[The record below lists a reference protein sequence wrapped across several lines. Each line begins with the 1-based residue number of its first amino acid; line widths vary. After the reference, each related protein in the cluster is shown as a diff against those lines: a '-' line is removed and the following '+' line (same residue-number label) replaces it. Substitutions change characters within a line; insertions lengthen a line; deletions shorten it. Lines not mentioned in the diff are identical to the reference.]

1 MLSKGLAYGWLAAR
15 RRIGEMILPVVTTAT
30 GAFLVVLV
38 FGMQDGIRAQSA
50 SLGHAD
56 EIGRAVILIA
66 VTVLLV
72 GVVEVA
78 VATTRTVAHRT
89 RELGVLGANGV
100 PRTPVVAALLVEPL
114 VAAVLGA
121 VVGAALA
128 GVIAMVLGAT
138 GFVPTGVAVGGSAS
152 RRRHRRRRQ
161 HRRRAGHQHRAHLD
175 RSVAATHSFALRGRL
190 IHDGHQRRRSHRRRR
205 RCRGRGP
212 SPRRRRPVIE
222 VSDVWKLH
230 KLGDEVV
237 KALVAA
243 DLQVMPGEFVCLM
256 GPSGSGKSTLLNIIG
271 GLDRPTKGSVKV
283 AGKDTGQLTESQFA
297 ALRHDTIG
305 FIFQSYNLIPF
316 LSAVENVEL
325 PLMFEPYDRKAL
337 RKRAMELLELVGLS
351 HRVHHQP
358 TKMSGGEQQRTAIAR
373 SLISNPTLVLADEPT
388 ANLDHK
394 TGETV
399 VRMLRDLCST
409 MGVTVVASTH
419 DPIVAE
425 EASRVVRM
433 RDGQIV
439 S

>member
-1 MLSKGLAYGWLAAR
+1 MTVIKDDDETTDIATAEAPAA
-15 RRIGEMILPVVTTAT
+15 ETK
-30 GAFLVVLV
+30 
-38 FGMQDGIRAQSA
+38 
-50 SLGHAD
+50 
-56 EIGRAVILIA
+56 
-66 VTVLLV
+66 
-72 GVVEVA
+72 VA
-78 VATTRTVAHRT
+78 
-89 RELGVLGANGV
+89 
-100 PRTPVVAALLVEPL
+100 
-114 VAAVLGA
+114 
-121 VVGAALA
+121 
-128 GVIAMVLGAT
+128 
-138 GFVPTGVAVGGSAS
+138 
-152 RRRHRRRRQ
+152 
-161 HRRRAGHQHRAHLD
+161 
-175 RSVAATHSFALRGRL
+175 
-190 IHDGHQRRRSHRRRR
+190 
-205 RCRGRGP
+205 
-212 SPRRRRPVIE
+212 PVID

-243 DLQVMPGEFVCLM
+243 ELKVMPGEFICLM

-271 GLDRPTKGSVKV
+271 GLDRPTKGRVLV

-325 PLMFEPYDRKAL
+325 PLMFEPYDRKSL
-337 RKRAMELLELVGLS
+337 RKRATELLELVGLS
-351 HRVHHQP
+351 HRINHQP

-409 MGVTVVASTH
+409 IGVTVVASTH
-419 DPIVAE
+419 DPTVAD

-433 RDGQIV
+433 KDGQIV
-439 S
+439 N

>member
-1 MLSKGLAYGWLAAR
+1 MTAVQDTNEAAD
-15 RRIGEMILPVVTTAT
+15 TT
-30 GAFLVVLV
+30 
-38 FGMQDGIRAQSA
+38 
-50 SLGHAD
+50 
-56 EIGRAVILIA
+56 
-66 VTVLLV
+66 
-72 GVVEVA
+72 
-78 VATTRTVAHRT
+78 VATTTT
-89 RELGVLGANGV
+89 DGTGTKPGD
-100 PRTPVVAALLVEPL
+100 
-114 VAAVLGA
+114 
-121 VVGAALA
+121 
-128 GVIAMVLGAT
+128 AT
-138 GFVPTGVAVGGSAS
+138 A
-152 RRRHRRRRQ
+152 
-161 HRRRAGHQHRAHLD
+161 
-175 RSVAATHSFALRGRL
+175 
-190 IHDGHQRRRSHRRRR
+190 
-205 RCRGRGP
+205 
-212 SPRRRRPVIE
+212 PVIE
-222 VSDVWKLH
+222 ISDVWKLH

-283 AGKDTGQLTESQFA
+283 AGKDTSKLTESQFA

-325 PLMFEPYDRKAL
+325 PLMFEPYDRKSL
-337 RKRAMELLELVGLS
+337 RKRALELLDLVGLS
-351 HRVHHQP
+351 HRVDHQP

-409 MGVTVVASTH
+409 IGVTVVASTH

-439 S
+439 N

>member
-1 MLSKGLAYGWLAAR
+1 MTVIKDDDETTDIATAKAPAA
-15 RRIGEMILPVVTTAT
+15 ETK
-30 GAFLVVLV
+30 
-38 FGMQDGIRAQSA
+38 
-50 SLGHAD
+50 
-56 EIGRAVILIA
+56 
-66 VTVLLV
+66 
-72 GVVEVA
+72 VA
-78 VATTRTVAHRT
+78 
-89 RELGVLGANGV
+89 
-100 PRTPVVAALLVEPL
+100 
-114 VAAVLGA
+114 
-121 VVGAALA
+121 
-128 GVIAMVLGAT
+128 
-138 GFVPTGVAVGGSAS
+138 
-152 RRRHRRRRQ
+152 
-161 HRRRAGHQHRAHLD
+161 
-175 RSVAATHSFALRGRL
+175 
-190 IHDGHQRRRSHRRRR
+190 
-205 RCRGRGP
+205 
-212 SPRRRRPVIE
+212 PVIE

-243 DLQVMPGEFVCLM
+243 ELKVMPGEFVCLM

-271 GLDRPTKGSVKV
+271 GLDRPTKGTVKV

-325 PLMFEPYDRKAL
+325 PLMFEPYDRKSL
-337 RKRAMELLELVGLS
+337 RKRATELLELVGLS
-351 HRVHHQP
+351 HRINHQP

-409 MGVTVVASTH
+409 IGVTVVASTH
-419 DPIVAE
+419 DPTVAD

-433 RDGQIV
+433 KDGQIV
-439 S
+439 N

>member
-1 MLSKGLAYGWLAAR
+1 MTVVNDENTAVDAA
-15 RRIGEMILPVVTTAT
+15 A
-30 GAFLVVLV
+30 A
-38 FGMQDGIRAQSA
+38 A
-50 SLGHAD
+50 SPS
-56 EIGRAVILIA
+56 E
-66 VTVLLV
+66 
-72 GVVEVA
+72 
-78 VATTRTVAHRT
+78 
-89 RELGVLGANGV
+89 
-100 PRTPVVAALLVEPL
+100 AA
-114 VAAVLGA
+114 A
-121 VVGAALA
+121 
-128 GVIAMVLGAT
+128 
-138 GFVPTGVAVGGSAS
+138 
-152 RRRHRRRRQ
+152 
-161 HRRRAGHQHRAHLD
+161 
-175 RSVAATHSFALRGRL
+175 
-190 IHDGHQRRRSHRRRR
+190 
-205 RCRGRGP
+205 
-212 SPRRRRPVIE
+212 PVIE

-243 DLQVMPGEFVCLM
+243 DLRVMPGEFVGLR

-271 GLDRPTKGSVKV
+271 GLDRPTKGSVSV